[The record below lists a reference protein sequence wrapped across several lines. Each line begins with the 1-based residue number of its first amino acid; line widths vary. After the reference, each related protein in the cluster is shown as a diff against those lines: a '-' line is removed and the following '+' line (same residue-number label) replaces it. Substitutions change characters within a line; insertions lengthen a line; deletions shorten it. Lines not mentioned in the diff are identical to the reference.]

1 MPAVGAL
8 RDVDAGLVGDGDQL
22 EVGVRLDVGSVHL
35 GVTRVRRSERVVE
48 PAHQRRRRLHH
59 FVVEHA
65 EQLVLQLV
73 LGDAVM
79 VVDAGLRAPADVEG
93 GVHVRGGPVHDAR
106 ELVPI
111 IHVLKVEQLNRRSGD
126 DHAVEALVLDLVE
139 GGVER
144 VEVLLGHVLR
154 LVAGRLQQAHLDL
167 QRGVRQFAHDLR
179 LGDDLRGHEVE
190 QQHLQRANVLVHG
203 AVLGHHEDVLALEHL
218 GRGQGVGDSDG
229 HGKPRIS

>member
-1 MPAVGAL
+1 
-8 RDVDAGLVGDGDQL
+8 
-22 EVGVRLDVGSVHL
+22 
-35 GVTRVRRSERVVE
+35 
-48 PAHQRRRRLHH
+48 
-59 FVVEHA
+59 
-65 EQLVLQLV
+65 
-73 LGDAVM
+73 M

-190 QQHLQRANVLVHG
+190 QQHFQGTDVLVHRT
-203 AVLGHHEDVLALEHL
+203 VLIHHKNIFTLQYFFCWKIILYSNRHL
-218 GRGQGVGDSDG
+218 LFS
-229 HGKPRIS
+229 PLFLLNM